1 MNLCLKRLCFS
12 TVLFLFFALF
22 LPVLGQETNGGT
34 RRVSSST
41 PYQIG
46 ERLTYIVSYSN
57 FPSAAHV
64 NVQIVSRGNYFG
76 RDAIELKAHAE
87 TTDVVNVA
95 LFALNNDYITFV
107 DPQSGL
113 PFRSQQVVHEAMS
126 SSDSFHEFNQPAGTD
141 AIPTKES
148 GASGTHDFL
157 SAFYKARSFPLSQGG
172 TYQLTIRGE
181 SEDYQVEIRVVGQQV
196 VKTNVGSFNAIETKI
211 RVSNNSR
218 VNGYGIR
225 VYFSDDERHV
235 PVLLTAKIN
244 SGLLKAEL
252 AGSTVVEPPPAPA
265 PTPARVAIPAA
276 TPQPTPAVPSE
287 EPAPRNENWPFTIGE
302 QLNYQIYLGAS
313 NTLAGTASFQVKG
326 RSRYFQRDGLLLTVK
341 AQTTGAVARLFVA
354 NDQINTYVDPKALL
368 PYRTELNLVEG
379 KRVRNQQ
386 LTINQDRGA
395 ATTNSGQKIEI
406 PVGTHDYVSFF
417 YALRTF
423 NLSANKRNAIS
434 ILVEDT
440 AKSLFI
446 TALKRETIELANQ
459 KIQAIALSLTTDD
472 PQNDKYQLRMWVSDD
487 RRRLPLRI
495 TANTEIGPVRADL
508 VILPTTS
515 Q

>member
-1 MNLCLKRLCFS
+1 MNLRLKRLGFS
-12 TVLFLFFALF
+12 TLLPLFFALS
-22 LPVLGQETNGGT
+22 LPVLAQENNGGS
-34 RRVSSST
+34 RVSYST
-41 PYQIG
+41 PFQIG

-64 NVQIVSRGNYFG
+64 NIQVVSRGNFYG
-76 RDAIELKAHAE
+76 RDAIQLKAHAE

-107 DPQSGL
+107 DPASGL

-126 SSDSFHEFNQPAGTD
+126 STDSFHEFNQPAGTD
-141 AIPTKES
+141 AIPAKEIS
-148 GASGTHDFL
+148 ASGTHDFL
-157 SAFYKARSFPLSQGG
+157 SAFYKARLFPLSQGG
-172 TYQLTIRGE
+172 TYQLSVRGE
-181 SEDYQVEIRVVGQQV
+181 SEDYQLEIRVVGQQV
-196 VKTNVGSFNAIETKI
+196 IKTNVGSFNTIETKI

-235 PVLLTAKIN
+235 PVLMTAKVK

-252 AGSTVVEPPPAPA
+252 AGSTIVEPPPTPA
-265 PTPARVAIPAA
+265 PTPTRVAIAAA
-276 TPQPTPAVPSE
+276 TPQPTPAIPPEEVPH
-287 EPAPRNENWPFTIGE
+287 NENWPFAIGE
-302 QLNYQIYLGAS
+302 QLNYQIYLGGG
-313 NTLAGTASFQVKG
+313 NTLAGTATFQVKG

-341 AQTTGAVARLFVA
+341 AQTTGAAARVFTA

-368 PYRTELNLVEG
+368 PYRTEMSLVEG
-379 KRVRNQQ
+379 KRVKNQQ
-386 LTINQDRGA
+386 LTINQDHGT
-395 ATTNSGQKIEI
+395 ATSNGGQKIEI
-406 PVGTHDYVSFF
+406 PVGTHDYLSLF

-423 NLSANKRNAIS
+423 NLVPPKRNAIS
-434 ILVEDT
+434 ILVENE

-446 TALKRETIELANQ
+446 SSLKRETIELANQ

-472 PQNDKYQLRMWVSDD
+472 PQSDKYQLRIWVSDD

-495 TANTEIGPVRADL
+495 TANTEIGLVRADL